1 MKPFIV
7 GTSISA
13 ASQILCLKKRELSTD
28 LYLIKDFKLERESY
42 AAYLI
47 SYAVGNMEFSLSSS
61 LLVHMSPAAL
71 LSDSLQ
77 SVMKE
82 HWSSLPAS

>member
-47 SYAVGNMEFSLSSS
+47 REINSKGRHHLSRKKYPLQSECLEEYTRDSLSH
-61 LLVHMSPAAL
+61 LN
-71 LSDSLQ
+71 
-77 SVMKE
+77 MK
-82 HWSSLPAS
+82 P